1 MRLDNIHTF
10 TSLRN
15 GNFRLYFIGMI
26 GQWGSMNMG
35 MLARSWVVYEISDSG
50 IVLGLAALANAVPM
64 ILLSLWGGA
73 IADRLHKKYILIVAM
88 LASAVVSAAVGVT
101 LSVGYLSDTVPGS
114 WWILIAAS
122 VLQGGIMGLMMPA
135 RQSIIAEIVEPQDL
149 MNAVS
154 LNMMGMNTFRIL
166 APAATGFMMAAFGFA
181 AIYYIMG
188 GLYAFGAV
196 CIMYLPR
203 TAQKLSSGG
212 SAWRDIID
220 GFSYIRREKTML
232 HILVFTLIG
241 MICGMPFMQLM
252 PMITR
257 DILHVGESG
266 QGILMSVSGVG
277 AIVGSLALASGFRH
291 RRGLTM
297 IVTGL
302 VNAIALAF
310 FGFSQM
316 WWLSLLTVVFVGFG
330 QTGYRAAGN
339 TLVQHYTEPEYRGR
353 VMSFIMMGI
362 GFSSLGTFF
371 AGILAQGFGVQWA
384 IGGLA
389 VLFAIVSVGYL
400 MFSDRLRNLD

>member
-1 MRLDNIHTF
+1 MRLDSIHTF

-15 GNFRLYFIGMI
+15 SNFRLYFVGMV
-26 GQWGSMNMG
+26 GQWASMNMG

-88 LASAVVSAAVGVT
+88 IASGIVSAAVGVT
-101 LSVGYLSDTVPGS
+101 LSIGYLSDAHAGS

-135 RQSIIAEIVEPQDL
+135 RQSIIAEIVSPDLL

-166 APAATGFMMAAFGFA
+166 APAATGFLMAGLGFA
-181 AIYYIMG
+181 PVYYIMG
-188 GLYAFGAV
+188 GLYIFGAV
-196 CIMYLPR
+196 CIGFLPR
-203 TAQKLSSGG
+203 TAQKLASGG

-220 GFSYIRREKTML
+220 GFSYIRRERTML
-232 HILVFTLIG
+232 HILIFTLIG

-252 PMITR
+252 PMITK

-291 RRGLTM
+291 RRGFTM
-297 IVTGL
+297 LVTGL
-302 VNAIALAF
+302 LNAIALAI
-310 FGFSQM
+310 FGFSHV
-316 WWLSLLTVVFVGFG
+316 WWLSLVSVIFVGLG
-330 QTGYRAAGN
+330 QTGYRATGN

-353 VMSFIMMGI
+353 AMSFIMMGI

-389 VLFAIVSVGYL
+389 VVFAVASVGYI
-400 MFSDRLRNLD
+400 MFSGRLRTLD